1 LPHTRRAEDVVVQER
16 RRVHEFHR
24 RSQPHMPLAAVAAQ
38 LGGGDRQHRAQPLAA
53 GVDEMVGEL
62 GDQLDVGYRLVQDD
76 AVDGLH
82 VLGDDLQQR
91 LQALCGIPRL
101 FEWDDDAQG
110 VSPCGVRSIRISGTA
125 TGQSSPHG
133 CDRGQRPQI
142 RCAAMR
148 ELLRS
153 NDTVLIG
160 FAQSVL
166 RQAGIASFVADQ
178 YMSVVEGSIGAFPR
192 RLQVADGDWATA
204 RGALAE
210 AGLADWLIEDGDARP

>member
-1 LPHTRRAEDVVVQER
+1 
-16 RRVHEFHR
+16 
-24 RSQPHMPLAAVAAQ
+24 
-38 LGGGDRQHRAQPLAA
+38 
-53 GVDEMVGEL
+53 
-62 GDQLDVGYRLVQDD
+62 
-76 AVDGLH
+76 
-82 VLGDDLQQR
+82 
-91 LQALCGIPRL
+91 
-101 FEWDDDAQG
+101 
-110 VSPCGVRSIRISGTA
+110 
-125 TGQSSPHG
+125 
-133 CDRGQRPQI
+133 
-142 RCAAMR
+142 MR